1 MFVGVCRLVLH
12 LPGNNSLKGKR
23 RVVRSVIDR
32 TRAKFHASVAEVSG
46 NDEKKRAV
54 IGFTVV
60 SNSASHADAMLGR
73 IHSFIEWLGLAP
85 IASIHTEVI
94 PIGDE
99 LGSYDGFQPYQG
111 VCTEDE
117 ESDTHDDNFFEEEE
131 W

>member
-12 LPGNNSLKGKR
+12 LPENNSLKGKR
-23 RVVRSVIDR
+23 RVVRSIIDR
-32 TRAKFHASVAEVSG
+32 TRAKFNVSVAEISG

-60 SNSASHADAMLGR
+60 SNSTSHADSMLGR

-85 IASIHTEVI
+85 ISSIHTEVI
-94 PIGDE
+94 PIGEE
-99 LGSYDGFQPYQG
+99 LGSYGGFQQSQG
-111 VCTEDE
+111 VCSEDG
-117 ESDTHDDNFFEEEE
+117 ESDNYDDIFFEEEE